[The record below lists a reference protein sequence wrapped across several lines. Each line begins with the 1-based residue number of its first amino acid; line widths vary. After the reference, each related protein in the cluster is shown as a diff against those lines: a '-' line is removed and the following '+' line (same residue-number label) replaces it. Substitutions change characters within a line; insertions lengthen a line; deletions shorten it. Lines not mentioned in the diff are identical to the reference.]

1 MHFSALVA
9 LTTATSVLAS
19 PVQQQSGIATL
30 QLKQVNRA
38 KSASEIAEHSKARI
52 ASFGAGGD
60 KATGPKSGPAENLVV
75 SYVANV
81 TVGSG
86 TYELIVDTGSS
97 NTWIGADKAYNP
109 GPNSKDTGHSVQ
121 VGYGSGGF
129 YGEEYLDTVTIAGLS
144 VSGQGVGVASY
155 SQGFNQGV
163 DGIFGVGPVALT
175 KNTVADEATV
185 PTFLN
190 NLFKK
195 KLIPEEVFSVY
206 FHPETGGD
214 SNDVNGELTFGG
226 VDSTKFSG
234 QISYVPTQKSGGA
247 APFWG
252 VSASFQYGSKKLGN
266 TNAGIVD
273 TGTTLIALPDAAYK
287 AFLTASGGA
296 YDQATQFV
304 RYSKRPTSSFSITLG
319 STTYTLAPDQY
330 LVPKDQYA
338 NLEGFNPSY
347 YYAWIGDGGSGVD
360 EYGNAVPDAVIGQ
373 KFLEHYYSVYDTT
386 NSRVGFAKA
395 V

>member
-9 LTTATSVLAS
+9 LTTATSALAS

-30 QLKQVNRA
+30 QLKQVIRA
-38 KSASEIAEHSKARI
+38 KSASEVAEHTKARI
-52 ASFGAGGD
+52 ASFGAGGS
-60 KATGPKSGPAENLVV
+60 KATVPKSGEAENAVV

-86 TYELIVDTGSS
+86 TYQLIVDTGSS
-97 NTWIGADKAYNP
+97 NTWVGADKAYKP

-129 YGEEYLDTVTIAGLS
+129 DGEEYLDTVSIAGLS
-144 VSGQGVGVASY
+144 VPGQGVGVASD
-155 SQGFNQGV
+155 SWGFRNGI

-175 KNTVADEATV
+175 QNTVEDEATV

-195 KLIPEEVFSVY
+195 KLIPQEVFSVY
-206 FHPETGGD
+206 FHPEAGSD
-214 SNDVNGELTFGG
+214 SDDINGELTFGG
-226 VDSTKFSG
+226 VDNTKFTG
-234 QISYVPTQKSGGA
+234 PISYVPTQKSGGA

-252 VSASFQYGSKKLGN
+252 VSASFQYGSKKLGS

-287 AFLTASGGA
+287 AFLAASGGS
-296 YDQATQFV
+296 YDSKTQFV
-304 RYSKRPTSSFSITLG
+304 RYSKKPSSTLSITFG
-319 STTYTLAPDQY
+319 STTYTLTPDQY

-338 NLEGFNPSY
+338 NLEGFDSSY
-347 YYAWIGDGGSGVD
+347 YYAWIGDGGNGIG
-360 EYGNAVPDAVIGQ
+360 EFGIPVPDTIIGQ